1 MVRARQRRIVTPHGF
16 DDSVVIKPRASA
28 AAADHARSGR
38 RSSTTW
44 LTAATVRLR
53 LDAVRLGGGRPRTP
67 RGQLEPLAAAV
78 VLTVGTL
85 ALRQPLPTTLDEV
98 RAASGD
104 ALLCPLGLGKGA
116 RFGLISRFA
125 GSTTVVAVVVTSP
138 AATKSERSFSPRR
151 TGSSRSRPR
160 RTR

>member
-44 LTAATVRLR
+44 LTPRRCVFALTLCGWAA
-53 LDAVRLGGGRPRTP
+53 AVLARRVVSLG
-67 RGQLEPLAAAV
+67 LLAAAV

-104 ALLCPLGLGKGA
+104 ALLCPLVLGKGA
-116 RFGLISRFA
+116 RFALISRFA